1 MGKDIEVEEIQTVP
15 IVAAAAG
22 PSKKPFEWTPARK
35 EAFEKCIQARN
46 IALTKKKEA
55 AAAEVKE
62 DSNCAAGEKPP
73 LPKKARKQKQTAL
86 PFTPASSTP
95 PPPPPVA
102 AASRPPPLLGKVKM
116 PPVEEEDSEEEESED
131 EIAAAFP
138 VKKRSKILTK
148 QHIRAEIEKV
158 LQQYTASKTTQ
169 AKPPSKKRDRYEVL
183 MSDVSVSASS
193 EEEEEESND
202 SESENESSSSEEE
215 IVSKKYRSVKKQRLA
230 SHGKSSSSRYHQHMP
245 KSRTVSSGGMQYIL
259 I

>member
-62 DSNCAAGEKPP
+62 DSNSAAIAPP
-73 LPKKARKQKQTAL
+73 PPKKARKQKLTAL
-86 PFTPASSTP
+86 PFTPTSPTP
-95 PPPPPVA
+95 PPPPSA
-102 AASRPPPLLGKVKM
+102 AASRPPPLLGKVKV

-131 EIAAAFP
+131 EIAAALP
-138 VKKRSKILTK
+138 VKKRRKILTK
-148 QHIRAEIEKV
+148 QHIRDEIEKV
-158 LQQYTASKTTQ
+158 LQQYTSSKTTQ
-169 AKPPSKKRDRYEVL
+169 AKHPSKKRDRYEVL